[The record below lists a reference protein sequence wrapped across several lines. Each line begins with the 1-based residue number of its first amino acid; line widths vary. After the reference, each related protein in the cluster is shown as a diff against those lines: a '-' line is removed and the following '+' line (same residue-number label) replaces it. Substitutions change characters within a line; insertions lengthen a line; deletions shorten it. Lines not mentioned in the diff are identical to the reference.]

1 MAEKF
6 PKKTVVIVGGGAA
19 GGGLARDL
27 SKKLDA
33 SLYNIVLVNDRTF
46 YVHLIAMARIA
57 VSGEDKLEDKAL
69 FGFDKLFYN
78 GNGTVKIGKAVAIA
92 EAGVGKG
99 GELVLEDGER
109 IPYTSLVLATGS
121 TWPSIIQLPGT
132 ESEAKTYINSWR
144 SKVEKAQHVVVVG
157 GGAVGIEL
165 VGEIR
170 EAYPKKK
177 ITLIHSQDLLLN
189 SVYPDKYRKDIE
201 RRVRIRNIDVILGD
215 AIENPVE
222 GVTGVTTKNGKSIP
236 DADLV
241 IQAFGSK
248 PNTEFVKSLGD
259 GVVNE
264 HGFVKVNEF
273 LEVPGHP
280 GVFAVGDIIDW
291 KEQKQAAKANTH
303 IKVVAA
309 NVLSF
314 LQGKPLKQK
323 YKGSAEMILIP
334 LGKSGGAGY
343 LSILWGI
350 ILGDWLSRTMK
361 GKDLFVSMARTQRGL
376 QG

>member
-1 MAEKF
+1 MAEKVA
-6 PKKTVVIVGGGAA
+6 KKTVVIVGGGAA

-33 SLYNIVLVNDRTF
+33 SLYNLVLVNDRTF
-46 YVHLIAMARIA
+46 YVHLIAMARVA
-57 VSGEDKLEDKAL
+57 VSGQDKLEDKAL
-69 FGFDKLFYN
+69 FGFDNLFYN
-78 GNGTVKIGKAVAIA
+78 GNGTVKIGKAVAIS

-99 GELVLEDGER
+99 GELVLEDGEK

-121 TWPSIIQLPGT
+121 TWPSIIHLPGT
-132 ESEAKTYINSWR
+132 ESEAKSYISSWR
-144 SKVEKAQHVVVVG
+144 SRVEKAQHVVVVG

-170 EAYPKKK
+170 EAHPTKK
-177 ITLIHSQDLLLN
+177 ITLIHNQSLLLN
-189 SVYPDKYRKDIE
+189 SVYPDKFRKDIE
-201 RRVRIRNIDVILGD
+201 RRVRLRNIDVILGD

-222 GVTGVTTKNGKSIP
+222 GVAGVTTKNGKSIP

-291 KEQKQAAKANTH
+291 KEQKQAAKANNH

-343 LSILWGI
+343 LNILWGF
-350 ILGDWLSRTMK
+350 ILGDWVSRTMK
-361 GKDLFVSMARTQRGL
+361 GKDLFVSMARSQRGL
-376 QG
+376 KG